1 MGIENGVYGLPMIF
15 QDNGDVTICIN
26 PNTNFSFLID
36 TGDVEIVAGALWYN
50 NRGYVWNPVKGKLH
64 RAIVKPPEN
73 QIVDHKNKIRTDNRR
88 DNLRVC
94 NIIQNNLN
102 KSINKRNTSG
112 YRGVYWDKEHKKW
125 RAGISYCNKSINLGY
140 FKIIQEAAKAYNR
153 AASKLF
159 GEYAHLNIIKEEI

>member
-1 MGIENGVYGLPMIF
+1 MNKSGIYRCPMIF
-15 QDNGDVTICIN
+15 QTYGDITNCIN

-36 TGDVEIVAGALWYN
+36 TEDLQVVCGEMWYN
-50 NRGYVWNPVKGKLH
+50 NRGYVWNPVYGKLH
-64 RAIVKPPEN
+64 RAIMKPRKD

-88 DNLRVC
+88 ENLRVC

-112 YRGVYWDKEHKKW
+112 YTGVYWDKEHKKW

-140 FKIIQEAAKAYNR
+140 FKVIQEAAKAYNR

-159 GEYAHLNIIKEEI
+159 GEYAHLNIIKEAI